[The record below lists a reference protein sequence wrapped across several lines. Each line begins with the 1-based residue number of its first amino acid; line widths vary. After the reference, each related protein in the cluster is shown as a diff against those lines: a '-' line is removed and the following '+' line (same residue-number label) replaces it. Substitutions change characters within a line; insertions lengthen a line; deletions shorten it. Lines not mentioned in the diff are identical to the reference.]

1 MQRQAIE
8 DAGSTVL
15 DGFLRLH
22 VEIFTVDIDS
32 YFVLWCFFGQ
42 YFTLYQYVS
51 LDQHIYA
58 YILYVYIY
66 ICNIAM
72 CNAMWYN
79 EIIRRFRKDCQS
91 SIFFAASCFYNLSEF
106 ICHFSQ
112 EWKKRIEKL
121 EQQNSAYQARQWFC
135 KNRRSLIAGPF
146 GNLDALGEVEISSL
160 ERALQ
165 SGLERLGGPEVSAA
179 RRPPLGSQN
188 LNFCVN
194 CCHLGITWWKTLLC
208 CTEACGM

>member
-1 MQRQAIE
+1 
-8 DAGSTVL
+8 
-15 DGFLRLH
+15 
-22 VEIFTVDIDS
+22 
-32 YFVLWCFFGQ
+32 
-42 YFTLYQYVS
+42 
-51 LDQHIYA
+51 
-58 YILYVYIY
+58 
-66 ICNIAM
+66 M
-72 CNAMWYN
+72 CNTMWYN
-79 EIIRRFRKDCQS
+79 DDTMKLYADFGKIANLPFFLLHHVSIIS
-91 SIFFAASCFYNLSEF
+91 SEF